1 MKKYQIIKQVIELLE
16 TFEEEEIQHKDLL
29 GFAEWIIARIKEEPL
44 LNSPEKAKK
53 AYAEYSEHFTYLNN
67 IDYKARFLEY
77 ISRISRLHDFYIR
90 KYLIE
95 FPLNSR
101 LEYIFLYSVDIM
113 DNAKKTDLI
122 NMHLIEYT
130 TGMDTIRRLINN
142 KLIEELTDEADKRAK
157 LLKLTNKGKQVLKK
171 CDIKMNEER
180 SMFLACISPNKW
192 KKTLSVLKEI
202 NEFHNSIYL
211 NHSDKPSAELSN
223 LIDSLKHLYK

>member
-1 MKKYQIIKQVIELLE
+1 
-16 TFEEEEIQHKDLL
+16 
-29 GFAEWIIARIKEEPL
+29 
-44 LNSPEKAKK
+44 
-53 AYAEYSEHFTYLNN
+53 
-67 IDYKARFLEY
+67 
-77 ISRISRLHDFYIR
+77 
-90 KYLIE
+90 
-95 FPLNSR
+95 
-101 LEYIFLYSVDIM
+101 M